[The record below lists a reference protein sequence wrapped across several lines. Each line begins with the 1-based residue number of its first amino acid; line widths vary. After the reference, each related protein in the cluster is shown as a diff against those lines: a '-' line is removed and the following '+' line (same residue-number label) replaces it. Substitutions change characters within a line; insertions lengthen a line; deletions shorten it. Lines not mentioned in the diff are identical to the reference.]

1 MSDEFEEIELDEE
14 DETEEDKF
22 LTFALGNESYALEI
36 IYVAEIIGIQKITE
50 VPELPEYVKGIISLR
65 GQIIPVVDVRLR
77 FKKAP
82 RDYDERTCIIVVDLA
97 NMPVG
102 LIVDSVSEVI
112 RIPAEAIVPHP
123 ELDQSYSRQFVRG
136 MGKVGTEVK
145 LLIDC
150 HKLLEDDEMEK
161 LDQEEA

>member
-1 MSDEFEEIELDEE
+1 MSDEIEEIELDED

-65 GQIIPVVDVRLR
+65 GQIIPVIDVRLR
-77 FKKAP
+77 FEKPP
-82 RDYDERTCIIVVDLA
+82 REYDEWTCIVVVDLA

-102 LIVDSVSEVI
+102 LIVDSVSEVV
-112 RIPAEAIVPHP
+112 RISADEIVPHP
-123 ELDQSYSRQFVRG
+123 ELNQSYNRQFVKG
-136 MGKVGTEVK
+136 IGKVGSEIK

-150 HKLLEDDEMEK
+150 HKLLENDEMEK
-161 LDQEEA
+161 LEDDG